1 MINFFEKEKVT
12 DPNFWIVMYITGASQ
27 TTELDSE
34 MPAIFTLWMEILWNS
49 KLYIV
54 IIRDTFTVVF
64 N

>member
-54 IIRDTFTVVF
+54 IIWDTFTVVF